1 MSQSEP
7 SGKSLILIG
16 RFDLLFGSTG
26 RSVDLLHW
34 DPSMSSPALLRVV
47 VDHSI
52 GTHLRIGGWWF
63 HKILSSPPLYQ
74 EDKTEDVGRDGEGSR
89 NLDVAIVVARRSA
102 VASGRWSPGSTM
114 GPRYKRLA
122 SRNRSRRLTV
132 GDDGGQTPP
141 WAGRGWI

>member
-7 SGKSLILIG
+7 SRKSLILIG
-16 RFDLLFGSTG
+16 GFDLLFGSTG

-52 GTHLRIGGWWF
+52 GTHLHIGSWWF

-89 NLDVAIVVARRSA
+89 NLDVARHSA
-102 VASGRWSPGSTM
+102 VASGRRSPGSTM
-114 GPRYKRLA
+114 GPPYKRPA
-122 SRNRSRRLTV
+122 SRSRSRRLTV
-132 GDDGGQTPP
+132 GDDGGQTSP

>member
-16 RFDLLFGSTG
+16 GFDLLFGSTG

-52 GTHLRIGGWWF
+52 GTHLHIGSWWF

-89 NLDVAIVVARRSA
+89 NLDVARHSA
-102 VASGRWSPGSTM
+102 VASGRRSPGSTM
-114 GPRYKRLA
+114 GPPYKRPA
-122 SRNRSRRLTV
+122 SRSRSRRLTA

>member
-7 SGKSLILIG
+7 SRKSLILIG
-16 RFDLLFGSTG
+16 GFDLLFGSTG

-52 GTHLRIGGWWF
+52 GTHLHIGSWWF

-89 NLDVAIVVARRSA
+89 NLDVARRSA
-102 VASGRWSPGSTM
+102 VASGRRSPGSTM
-114 GPRYKRLA
+114 GPPYKRPA
-122 SRNRSRRLTV
+122 SRSRSRRLTV
-132 GDDGGQTPP
+132 GDDGGQTSP

>member
-7 SGKSLILIG
+7 SRKSLILI
-16 RFDLLFGSTG
+16 LFGSTG

-52 GTHLRIGGWWF
+52 GTHLHIGGWWF

-89 NLDVAIVVARRSA
+89 NLDVARRSA
-102 VASGRWSPGSTM
+102 VASGRRSPGSTM
-114 GPRYKRLA
+114 GPPYKRPA
-122 SRNRSRRLTV
+122 SRSRSRRLTA

>member
-7 SGKSLILIG
+7 SRKSLILIG
-16 RFDLLFGSTG
+16 GFDLLFGSTG

-52 GTHLRIGGWWF
+52 GTHLHIGGWWF
-63 HKILSSPPLYQ
+63 HKILFSPPLYQ

-89 NLDVAIVVARRSA
+89 NLDVARRSA
-102 VASGRWSPGSTM
+102 VASGRRSPGSTM
-114 GPRYKRLA
+114 GPPYKRPA
-122 SRNRSRRLTV
+122 SRSRSRRLTA

>member
-1 MSQSEP
+1 MSQPEP
-7 SGKSLILIG
+7 SRKSLILIG
-16 RFDLLFGSTG
+16 GFDLLFGSTG

-52 GTHLRIGGWWF
+52 GTHLHIGSWWF

-89 NLDVAIVVARRSA
+89 NLDVARRSA
-102 VASGRWSPGSTM
+102 VASGRRSPGSTM
-114 GPRYKRLA
+114 GPPYKRPA
-122 SRNRSRRLTV
+122 SRSRSRRLTV
-132 GDDGGQTPP
+132 GDDGGQTSP

>member
-16 RFDLLFGSTG
+16 GFDLLFGSTG

-52 GTHLRIGGWWF
+52 GTHLHIGSWWF

-89 NLDVAIVVARRSA
+89 NLDVARRSA
-102 VASGRWSPGSTM
+102 VASGRRSPGSTM
-114 GPRYKRLA
+114 GPPYKRPA
-122 SRNRSRRLTV
+122 SRSRSRRLTA

>member
-7 SGKSLILIG
+7 SRKSLILIG
-16 RFDLLFGSTG
+16 GFDLLFGSTG

-52 GTHLRIGGWWF
+52 GTHLHIGSWWF

-89 NLDVAIVVARRSA
+89 NLDVARRSA
-102 VASGRWSPGSTM
+102 VASGRRSPGSTM
-114 GPRYKRLA
+114 GPPYKRPA
-122 SRNRSRRLTV
+122 SRSRSTRLTA

>member
-7 SGKSLILIG
+7 SRKSLILIG
-16 RFDLLFGSTG
+16 GFDLLFGSTG

-52 GTHLRIGGWWF
+52 GTHLHIGSWWF

-89 NLDVAIVVARRSA
+89 NLDVARRSA
-102 VASGRWSPGSTM
+102 VASGRRSPGSTM
-114 GPRYKRLA
+114 GPPYKRPA
-122 SRNRSRRLTV
+122 SRSRSRRLTA

>member
-7 SGKSLILIG
+7 SRKSLILIG
-16 RFDLLFGSTG
+16 GFDLLFGSTG

-52 GTHLRIGGWWF
+52 GTHLHIGSWWF

-89 NLDVAIVVARRSA
+89 NLDVARRSA

-114 GPRYKRLA
+114 GPPYKRPA
-122 SRNRSRRLTV
+122 SRSRSRRLTV
-132 GDDGGQTPP
+132 GDDGGQTSP

>member
-1 MSQSEP
+1 MSQTEP
-7 SGKSLILIG
+7 SRKSLILIG
-16 RFDLLFGSTG
+16 GFDLLFGSTG

-52 GTHLRIGGWWF
+52 GTHLHIGSWWF

-89 NLDVAIVVARRSA
+89 NLDVARRSA
-102 VASGRWSPGSTM
+102 VASGRRSPGSTM
-114 GPRYKRLA
+114 GPPYKRPA
-122 SRNRSRRLTV
+122 SRSRSRRLTA

>member
-7 SGKSLILIG
+7 SRKSLILIG
-16 RFDLLFGSTG
+16 GFDLLFGSTG

-52 GTHLRIGGWWF
+52 GTHLHIGSWWF

-89 NLDVAIVVARRSA
+89 NLDVARRSA
-102 VASGRWSPGSTM
+102 VASGRRSPGSTM
-114 GPRYKRLA
+114 GPPYKRPA
-122 SRNRSRRLTV
+122 SRSRSRRLTV

>member
-7 SGKSLILIG
+7 SGISLILIDG
-16 RFDLLFGSTG
+16 FDLLFGSTG

-52 GTHLRIGGWWF
+52 GTHLHIGSWWF

-89 NLDVAIVVARRSA
+89 NLDVARRSA
-102 VASGRWSPGSTM
+102 VASGRRSPGSTM
-114 GPRYKRLA
+114 GPPYKRPA
-122 SRNRSRRLTV
+122 SRSRSRRLTV
-132 GDDGGQTPP
+132 GDDGGQTSP

>member
-1 MSQSEP
+1 MSQTEP
-7 SGKSLILIG
+7 SRKSLILIG
-16 RFDLLFGSTG
+16 GFDLLFGSTG

-52 GTHLRIGGWWF
+52 GTHLHIGSWWF

-89 NLDVAIVVARRSA
+89 NLDVARRSA
-102 VASGRWSPGSTM
+102 VASGRRSPGSTM
-114 GPRYKRLA
+114 GPPYKRPA
-122 SRNRSRRLTV
+122 SRSRSRRLTV

>member
-7 SGKSLILIG
+7 SRKSLILIG
-16 RFDLLFGSTG
+16 GFDLLFGSTG

-52 GTHLRIGGWWF
+52 GTHLHIGSWWF

-89 NLDVAIVVARRSA
+89 NLDVARHSA
-102 VASGRWSPGSTM
+102 VASGRRSPGSTM
-114 GPRYKRLA
+114 GPPYKRPA
-122 SRNRSRRLTV
+122 SRSRSRRLTA